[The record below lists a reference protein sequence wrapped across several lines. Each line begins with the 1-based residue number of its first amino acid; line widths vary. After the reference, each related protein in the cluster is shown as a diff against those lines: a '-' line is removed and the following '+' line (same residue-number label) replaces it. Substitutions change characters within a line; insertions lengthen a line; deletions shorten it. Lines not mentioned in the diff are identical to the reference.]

1 MLHLLQQCRTST
13 RDPNPCDMRTLL
25 KRRGVRM
32 VGGVEYVK
40 IDDAGLQ
47 IIVEGKPRK
56 ARPRF
61 FVGLADPNGAQLK
74 AIRVVRRGRSP
85 ARRLRRN

>member
-1 MLHLLQQCRTST
+1 
-13 RDPNPCDMRTLL
+13 MRTLL

-47 IIVEGKPRK
+47 IIVEGKSRN

-61 FVGLADPNGAQLK
+61 
-74 AIRVVRRGRSP
+74 SP
-85 ARRLRRN
+85 DWQTRTALS